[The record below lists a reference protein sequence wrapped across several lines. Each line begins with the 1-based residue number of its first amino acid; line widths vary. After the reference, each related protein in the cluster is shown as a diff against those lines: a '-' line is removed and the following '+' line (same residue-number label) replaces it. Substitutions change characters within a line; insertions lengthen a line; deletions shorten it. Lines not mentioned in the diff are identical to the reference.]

1 MRIRIWQAVVL
12 LLMVSAVILVV
23 FYELVDYLVNAL

>member
-23 FYELVDYLVNAL
+23 FYELVDHLVNAL